1 MSVKFELD
9 FSEVE
14 ALEEKFK
21 KIPENVENI
30 INSYLHLEGVEI
42 TKREI
47 RSYMPVSKQKR
58 LSSKHAKLSNSLRH
72 KPFNLGFEIMPYP
85 RFNYLVFPDR
95 ALGTSKGKNPK
106 EFMEKGL
113 DKSTEEI
120 IRNLNERI
128 DQKIKEALQ

>member
-1 MSVKFELD
+1 MSVRFELD
-9 FSEVE
+9 YSDVE

-21 KIPENVENI
+21 AIPGNVEDI

-47 RSYMPVSKQKR
+47 RSFMPVSKQKK
-58 LSSKHAKLSNSLRH
+58 LSAKHAKLNSSLRH
-72 KPFNLGFEIMPYP
+72 KPFNLGFEVSPYP

-95 ALGTSKGKNPK
+95 ALGTSKNRRPQ